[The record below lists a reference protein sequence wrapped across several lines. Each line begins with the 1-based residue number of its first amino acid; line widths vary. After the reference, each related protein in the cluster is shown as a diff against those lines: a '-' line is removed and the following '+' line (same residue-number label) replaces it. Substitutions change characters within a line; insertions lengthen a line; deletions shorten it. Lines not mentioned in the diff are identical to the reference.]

1 VKPPKPPIPSEK
13 VESLRARVSAGTY
26 EPDLEDVAGA
36 ILRRWTAEAATYAW
50 LKSVDQ
56 EVADPEDSADAR
68 SDTSSF

>member
-1 VKPPKPPIPSEK
+1 MNIPEPAVPSEK
-13 VESLRARVSAGTY
+13 VESLRARVNAGTY

-36 ILRRWTAEAATYAW
+36 ILRQWSAEAATYAW

-56 EVADPEDSADAR
+56 EAGDPDDSVDAR